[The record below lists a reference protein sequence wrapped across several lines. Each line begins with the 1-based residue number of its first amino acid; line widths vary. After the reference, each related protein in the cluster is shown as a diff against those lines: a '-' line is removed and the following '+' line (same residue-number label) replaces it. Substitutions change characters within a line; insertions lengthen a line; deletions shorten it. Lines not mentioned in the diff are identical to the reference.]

1 LAIADCDGRDFY
13 PHTLP
18 WLRGCAELSQ
28 AGMTEGSISNRI
40 RALRFHNGEMSQAE
54 LGRRIGVTRQ
64 TIAAIEAGKYSP
76 SLEAAF
82 RIAHVFNVPLSDVF
96 QWNAKASLAKQAF

>member
-1 LAIADCDGRDFY
+1 MIEGAI
-13 PHTLP
+13 T
-18 WLRGCAELSQ
+18 
-28 AGMTEGSISNRI
+28 NRV
-40 RALRFHNGEMSQAE
+40 RVLRFHNGEMTQAE

-82 RIAHVFNVPLSDVF
+82 RIAAVFNVPLQEVF
-96 QWNAKASLAKQAF
+96 QWEPGRAGEP

>member
-1 LAIADCDGRDFY
+1 MTDGVIAN
-13 PHTLP
+13 
-18 WLRGCAELSQ
+18 Q
-28 AGMTEGSISNRI
+28 I

-54 LGRRIGVTRQ
+54 LGLRIGVTRQ

-82 RIAHVFNVPLSDVF
+82 RIAQVFGVPLGEVF
-96 QWNAKASLAKQAF
+96 QWEPKGQG